1 MRLVC
6 HTSWF
11 WGLLPFMWVLS
22 CKADLDVYIPDVPDY
37 KWYAGCTGTGIGII
51 MGYWDRHGFPNLYTG
66 PTSGGVAPLDNVD
79 TNFGIS
85 AMWATRA
92 ELDGRPL
99 DKPGHIDDYWTFY
112 SLANEWPFSYES
124 TEEDPYKIAGRREHL
139 PDCVG
144 DFIGLSQKKW
154 TNMNDECDGNIDS
167 YAFVFW
173 DKSGE
178 KRVNYQ
184 PPFKAGSQPRDV
196 PSGWRTWTRY
206 RGYNANVF
214 SQLTDFN
221 TNVPPGKGFT
231 FGDLKAEINAGYPLL
246 LYQQP
251 FAENVSKPDKRHPDA
266 WQPRDTCGGCVW
278 LLRSRRRIS
287 VGSLPLCLGEWR

>member
-1 MRLVC
+1 
-6 HTSWF
+6 
-11 WGLLPFMWVLS
+11 
-22 CKADLDVYIPDVPDY
+22 
-37 KWYAGCTGTGIGII
+37 

-79 TNFGIS
+79 TEFWDFCNVGNS
-85 AMWATRA
+85 GGVRWQAVGQA
-92 ELDGRPL
+92 
-99 DKPGHIDDYWTFY
+99 GHIDDYWTFY

-124 TEEDPYKIAGRREHL
+124 TEEDPHKIAGRREHL

-154 TNMNDECDGNIDS
+154 TNMNDECDGNINS

-206 RGYNANVF
+206 EDI
-214 SQLTDFN
+214 T
-221 TNVPPGKGFT
+221 P
-231 FGDLKAEINAGYPLL
+231 
-246 LYQQP
+246 
-251 FAENVSKPDKRHPDA
+251 
-266 WQPRDTCGGCVW
+266 TCF
-278 LLRSRRRIS
+278 RS
-287 VGSLPLCLGEWR
+287 